1 MATEYADPPRP
12 ADGSQA
18 RPGEPLALAV
28 LGAGVMGGAVLSAIL
43 DACSGE
49 DPGTGEAPGT
59 GDGPAHGPAPRIDAA
74 NVRVSTLDE
83 AAAARWRQRGVTVTG
98 NADAVAGAK
107 VVIVATKPADVA
119 AVLDE
124 ATPALAPGVVVIS
137 LAAGVPLATLEA
149 HVPSGTAVVRV
160 MPNTPALVGEGMSA
174 MSPGTACSAAKAD
187 LAAGL
192 LSACGAVVTVPE
204 KQQDAVTAVSGSG
217 PAYLFYVLEAMI
229 DAGVLL
235 GLPRP
240 VATELAVQTAYGAA
254 TMVRRGGEHPA
265 LLRERVTSPG
275 GTTAAALRTLDS
287 RGVRAAMMEAIEAA
301 ARRSAE
307 LA

>member
-1 MATEYADPPRP
+1 MATEYADPPRS
-12 ADGSQA
+12 SQA
-18 RPGEPLALAV
+18 GPGEPFALAV
-28 LGAGVMGGAVLSAIL
+28 LGVGVMGGAVLAAIL
-43 DACSGE
+43 DAGVRTGAE
-49 DPGTGEAPGT
+49 NVPRRGHEVPPAVDP
-59 GDGPAHGPAPRIDAA
+59 A
-74 NVRVSTLDE
+74 NVRVSTLDPG
-83 AAAARWRQRGVTVTG
+83 AAARWRERGVTVTG
-98 NADAVAGAK
+98 NADAVAGAR
-107 VVIVATKPADVA
+107 VVIVATKPADVT

-124 ATPALAPGVVVIS
+124 ATPALTPGVVVIS

-149 HVPSGTAVVRV
+149 HVPAGTAVVRV

-174 MSPGTACSAAKAD
+174 MSPGTACSPTQAD
-187 LAAGL
+187 LARGL
-192 LSACGAVVTVPE
+192 LAACGAVITVPE
-204 KQQDAVTAVSGSG
+204 PQQDAVTALSGSG

-275 GTTAAALRTLDS
+275 GTTAAALRTLDAK
-287 RGVRAAMMEAIEAA
+287 GVRAAMMEAIEAA